1 MKKEKTVGRYTYLKE
16 AAIFLL
22 VMGAVFGVLGHVMGG
37 KNMMSTLM
45 NTAHDLILNTVFYL
59 MGIIVLAG
67 ALSALFSEFGVLKLL
82 EKILTPLMKP
92 LFGLPGVAALGAV
105 MTFMSDNPAI
115 MTLSRDRRFGSYFK
129 KYQMAS
135 LINFGTT
142 FGMGFVVLIT
152 MLGYDSGA
160 ALIGLAAA
168 FVGAILSTRMF
179 QRSALRSDPSLT
191 EQYAPV
197 LDEEEKADEE
207 TGDAQT
213 GVFMRFLNAMLDGG
227 KKGVELGMAIIPGG
241 VIITTFVIMFTFGPG
256 ESGVY
261 TGGAGEG
268 VPVLPW
274 LAEKVHWIFEWL
286 FGLTD
291 MKLIAFPMTALGAVG
306 AALGLLPTLDAAGTI
321 DGNAI
326 AVFTAIG
333 TVWSGF
339 LSTHTALMDSI
350 GFRKFVPKAILTQT
364 LAGLIAGVI
373 AHLLYMLFA
382 LL

>member
-1 MKKEKTVGRYTYLKE
+1 
-16 AAIFLL
+16 
-22 VMGAVFGVLGHVMGG
+22 
-37 KNMMSTLM
+37 MMSTIM
-45 NTAHDLILNTVFYL
+45 ATAHDLILNTVFYL

-82 EKILTPLMKP
+82 EKILTPMMKP

-115 MTLSRDRRFGSYFK
+115 MTLSKDRKFSSYFK

-135 LINFGTT
+135 LINFGTA

-152 MLGYDSGA
+152 MMGYDTKAS
-160 ALIGLAAA
+160 LIGLAAA

-179 QRSALRSDPSLT
+179 QRSALKSEPSLK
-191 EQYAPV
+191 EQYYPTLDEKEIV
-197 LDEEEKADEE
+197 DEEEREV
-207 TGDAQT
+207 QT
-213 GVFMRFLNAMLDGG
+213 GVFMRFLNALLDGG
-227 KKGVELGMAIIPGG
+227 KKGVELSMAIIPGV
-241 VIITTFVIMFTFGPG
+241 VIITTFVIMLTFGPG
-256 ESGVY
+256 ENGVY

-274 LAEKVHWIFEWL
+274 IAEKIHWVFDWL
-286 FGLTD
+286 FGLKD
-291 MKLIAFPMTALGAVG
+291 MKLLAFPMTALGAVG
-306 AALGLLPTLDAAGTI
+306 AALGLLPTLGAAGSL

-333 TVWSGF
+333 MVWSGF

-350 GFRKFVPKAILTQT
+350 GFRRLVPKAILTHT
-364 LAGLIAGVI
+364 VAGLLAGIL
-373 AHLLYMLFA
+373 AHFLYLLFSFL
-382 LL
+382 